1 MSEKIVQLNEEIIK
15 GQLKELVRGSVEETL
30 NELLEKEAESL
41 TQAARYER
49 SEARQGYRS
58 GHYDRNLTTT
68 SGDVTLHMPRLKGVS
83 FETAI
88 IERYRRRESSV
99 EEALIEMYLAGVSVR
114 RVEDITEALWGSKVS
129 PATISELNKKAYVHI
144 EDWRNRPLQGGRY
157 PYVYVDG
164 IYLRRNWGGEYENVA
179 VLVAIAVNED
189 GFREVLG
196 AAEGM
201 KEDKASWVSF
211 FQWLRGRGLDGVK
224 LIVGDK
230 CMGMLEAVG
239 EVFPDAKYQR
249 CTVHFYR
256 NVFSVVPKSKVKI
269 VAKMLKA
276 IHAQESKKASREKAK
291 AVVAELR
298 AMKLKEAAKKVE
310 DGIEETLTN
319 AGYDLT
325 LNVTNNHVEEEAR
338 ILQSLISRRVDGVI
352 VEGTK
357 TAFPNPNVELYRKL
371 EKMGVPVVFFNSYYR
386 DLPDSVYVVTDDRKA
401 GLQAVDLLIEKGC
414 RRIGGVF
421 KSDDMQGH
429 GRYAGFSEGLIHNGC
444 ALGDD
449 NVVWYTTAE
458 RSRLFRPDNSD
469 YMFERLRGC
478 DGIVCY
484 NDQIAYGVI
493 DLLQKHNV
501 RVPEDVLVIG
511 FDDSSISEYSPVKIT
526 SFVHPKVRWAEP
538 RRISSSTCCAAA
550 TRSSRLCSIC
560 RCTRK
565 NRQDDK
571 F

>member
-1 MSEKIVQLNEEIIK
+1 
-15 GQLKELVRGSVEETL
+15 
-30 NELLEKEAESL
+30 
-41 TQAARYER
+41 
-49 SEARQGYRS
+49 
-58 GHYDRNLTTT
+58 
-68 SGDVTLHMPRLKGVS
+68 
-83 FETAI
+83 
-88 IERYRRRESSV
+88 
-99 EEALIEMYLAGVSVR
+99 
-114 RVEDITEALWGSKVS
+114 
-129 PATISELNKKAYVHI
+129 
-144 EDWRNRPLQGGRY
+144 
-157 PYVYVDG
+157 
-164 IYLRRNWGGEYENVA
+164 
-179 VLVAIAVNED
+179 
-189 GFREVLG
+189 
-196 AAEGM
+196 
-201 KEDKASWVSF
+201 
-211 FQWLRGRGLDGVK
+211 
-224 LIVGDK
+224 
-230 CMGMLEAVG
+230 
-239 EVFPDAKYQR
+239 
-249 CTVHFYR
+249 
-256 NVFSVVPKSKVKI
+256 
-269 VAKMLKA
+269 MLKV

-444 ALGDD
+444 VLGDD

-526 SFVHPKVRWAEP
+526 SFVHPKVEMGR
-538 RRISSSTCCAAA
+538 AAA
-550 TRSSRLCSIC
+550 NKLIHMLRSSDPEQPLVLDMPLHEKES
-560 RCTRK
+560 TR
-565 NRQDDK
+565 R
-571 F
+571 

>member
-1 MSEKIVQLNEEIIK
+1 MADTEKKTAKYRFLVDTIKEKIKN
-15 GQLKELVRGSVEETL
+15 
-30 NELLEKEAESL
+30 
-41 TQAARYER
+41 
-49 SEARQGYRS
+49 
-58 GHYDRNLTTT
+58 
-68 SGDVTLHMPRLKGVS
+68 
-83 FETAI
+83 
-88 IERYRRRESSV
+88 
-99 EEALIEMYLAGVSVR
+99 
-114 RVEDITEALWGSKVS
+114 
-129 PATISELNKKAYVHI
+129 
-144 EDWRNRPLQGGRY
+144 
-157 PYVYVDG
+157 
-164 IYLRRNWGGEYENVA
+164 GEYEPGERMESENTLSEQFGYSRQTVRQA
-179 VLVAIAVNED
+179 LSVLEQEGLIERRRGSGTYISSESRRTPRGNSIAIVTTYISD
-189 GFREVLG
+189 Y
-196 AAEGM
+196 
-201 KEDKASWVSF
+201 
-211 FQWLRGRGLDGVK
+211 
-224 LIVGDK
+224 I
-230 CMGMLEAVG
+230 
-239 EVFPDAKYQR
+239 FPTIIR
-249 CTVHFYR
+249 
-256 NVFSVVPKSKVKI
+256 
-269 VAKMLKA
+269 
-276 IHAQESKKASREKAK
+276 
-291 AVVAELR
+291 
-298 AMKLKEAAKKVE
+298 
-310 DGIEETLTN
+310 GIEETLTN

-357 TAFPNPNVELYRKL
+357 TAFPNPNVELYRRL

-386 DLPDSVYVVTDDRKA
+386 DLPNSVYVVTDDRKA

-414 RRIGGVF
+414 RRVGGVF

-526 SFVHPKVRWAEP
+526 SFAHPKVEMGR
-538 RRISSSTCCAAA
+538 AAA
-550 TRSSRLCSIC
+550 NKLIHMLRSSDPEQPLVLDMPLHEKES
-560 RCTRK
+560 TR
-565 NRQDDK
+565 R
-571 F
+571 